1 MSGILYVAL
10 GGALG
15 ASFRYVL
22 GLFAART
29 LGPDYPYGTLAANVL
44 GGFLM
49 GILAG
54 WLAVKVSASSTSAEN
69 MRLFLGV
76 GLLGGFTT
84 FSSFSLEAFRMLESK
99 AYGAFAGYVG
109 GSVVLWT
116 RPMAARALTGGLSVN
131 SRISPMARS
140 RSSCAP
146 DNCVWMGN
154 APRAICA

>member
-1 MSGILYVAL
+1 MQPKHPIIPVSLVGALLLLQSHYHPPTTHPMSGILYVAL
-10 GGALG
+10 GGAIG
-15 ASFRYVL
+15 ASLRYWL
-22 GLFAART
+22 GLAAARA

-49 GILAG
+49 GLLAG
-54 WLAVKVSASSTSAEN
+54 WLAFKVSASTTSPEN

-109 GSVVLWT
+109 GSVVLAIGALIIG
-116 RPMAARALTGGLSVN
+116 MMIARKVFA
-131 SRISPMARS
+131 
-140 RSSCAP
+140 
-146 DNCVWMGN
+146 
-154 APRAICA
+154 